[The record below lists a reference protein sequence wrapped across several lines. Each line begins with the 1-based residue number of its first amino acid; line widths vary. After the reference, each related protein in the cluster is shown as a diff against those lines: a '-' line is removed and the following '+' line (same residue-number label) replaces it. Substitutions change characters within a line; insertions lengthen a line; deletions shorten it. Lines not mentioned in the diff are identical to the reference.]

1 MQPPIGDLI
10 DRARDFLAR
19 DAPAVARAFLAD
31 WPDSRTRRT
40 VPARPLAVARWL
52 GVSAPGN
59 SVAARALLEQLAE
72 VADALDW
79 RQTYAAKDV
88 GATFMDNYG
97 WTELVGPRG
106 PAPSERLACGILILG
121 PRTLYPP
128 HRHEAYEVYVPLAGV
143 AEWCQGAR
151 GWQSYAPGTAVAHAS
166 DVAHAM
172 RTAEEPLV
180 ALYLWRSH
188 NLAQSAQL
196 EAR

>member
-1 MQPPIGDLI
+1 MRPPDGDLI

-19 DAPAVARAFLAD
+19 DAPAVAQAFLAD
-31 WPDSRTRRT
+31 WPDSHTRRA
-40 VPARPLAVARWL
+40 VPARPRAVTRWL

-59 SVAARALLEQLAE
+59 SVAARALLERLAA
-72 VADALDW
+72 VADSLEW
-79 RQTYAAKDV
+79 RQTYAAEDV
-88 GATFMDNYG
+88 GARFMENYG

-128 HRHEAYEVYVPLAGV
+128 HRHEAYEVYVPLAGT
-143 AEWCQGAR
+143 AEWRQGAR
-151 GWQSYAPGTAVAHAS
+151 GWHSYAPGTVVEHAS

-180 ALYLWRSH
+180 AIYLWRSH